1 MQAPRC
7 CLPAAR
13 ESEGRLRVI
22 TGYREE
28 GSRRPFN
35 GLGSDEN
42 GFNSVVFGRSVVD
55 VIHRQ
60 ERTPP
65 STSSTLYEPNETSD
79 HGVSTARI
87 SVAHMALPV

>member
-13 ESEGRLRVI
+13 ESEGRLRAI

-28 GSRRPFN
+28 GSRRPFD

-60 ERTPP
+60 GRTPLHVLD
-65 STSSTLYEPNETSD
+65 TL
-79 HGVSTARI
+79 
-87 SVAHMALPV
+87 